1 MIQSIFAVKIYFE
14 DDGTQNYLLFQTAY
28 RYFKTVSA
36 NDSNILS
43 WKSKGLSDESIK
55 LPSTSNKMLNPSVDY
70 VGTKA
75 RVKFN
80 GNCLKQEK
88 ITFNHGKIV
97 NIYIFYEINDYR
109 NISSHPTLENCFF
122 GAVKLTKH
130 VGLYKYSGYGIRF
143 DRKGYYSIGN
153 DISGNVIIFGVDM
166 SLSPH
171 IDNK

>member
-55 LPSTSNKMLNPSVDY
+55 PPSTSNKMLNPSLNY

-75 RVKFN
+75 RVEFK
-80 GNCLKQEK
+80 GDCLK
-88 ITFNHGKIV
+88 
-97 NIYIFYEINDYR
+97 
-109 NISSHPTLENCFF
+109 
-122 GAVKLTKH
+122 
-130 VGLYKYSGYGIRF
+130 
-143 DRKGYYSIGN
+143 
-153 DISGNVIIFGVDM
+153 
-166 SLSPH
+166 
-171 IDNK
+171 